1 MKTRRKI
8 LLILIIL
15 CVCVACDQATKAIA
29 KQHLAGAPAIYALGG
44 TVMLHYSENV
54 GAFLSLGANLPET
67 ARVWIFTVFN
77 SLVLTGTLIF
87 TLKMHALSVW
97 GIAGGALIVSG
108 GFSNLIDRLFHRGAV
123 VDFLGIGIGRVRTGI
138 FNVADVAIMAG
149 IGLLLIEAWR
159 REDTHNISIASPN
172 EKKR

>member
-1 MKTRRKI
+1 MKTNRKI

-29 KQHLAGAPAIYALGG
+29 KQHLAGAPTIYALGG

-67 ARVWIFTVFN
+67 ARVWIFIVFN
-77 SLVLTGTLIF
+77 SLVLTGTCIF
-87 TLKMHALSVW
+87 TLTMRTFSVW
-97 GIAGGALIVSG
+97 DVTGGALIVSG
-108 GFSNLIDRLFHRGAV
+108 GFSNLIDRLFHNGAV
-123 VDFLGIGIGRVRTGI
+123 VDFLNVGIGKVRTGI
-138 FNVADVAIMAG
+138 FNLADVAIMVR

-172 EKKR
+172 ENKR